1 MSIKISHQFDA
12 GAIEVLRADSPQ
24 AIELNVRKDS
34 HADFAQ
40 WFH

>member
-12 GAIEVLRADSPQ
+12 GAIEVLSVDSSRSIQ
-24 AIELNVRKDS
+24 LNFRRDS

-40 WFH
+40 